1 VAEYPKVFRRDN
13 ENPQIFSSLGFSLGL
28 WMRAETVKT
37 VVSALTY
44 PTGIDTDRQRI
55 IAAEYFP
62 ETILAGK
69 LFAKEK
75 AASHLTGGLIQQ

>member
-37 VVSALTY
+37 VVSAITY

-62 ETILAGK
+62 ETILARNYLRK
-69 LFAKEK
+69 K